1 MPYDRLDGRAAS
13 DLRPIK
19 ITRQVLK
26 YAEGS
31 CLFEMG
37 DTKVLCS
44 ASLSPS
50 LPPFLKDSGT
60 GWLTAEYGMLPRS
73 TKERKPREAVTGRL
87 GGRTMEIQRLIGR
100 SLRAIADLELLGE
113 RTLLVD
119 CDVVQA
125 DGGTRTAVINGAYIA
140 VADACSFLI
149 REKYLRR
156 TVLKDFLAGISV
168 GIVRGT
174 TLLDLSFEEDSQ
186 AAVDMNVVLTGSGHL
201 VEIQG
206 TGEGRPFSQAEFEAM
221 LQLAKKGIGE
231 IVALQREVLKS
242 P

>member
-1 MPYDRLDGRAAS
+1 MAFDRPDGRSAS
-13 DLRPIK
+13 ELRPIK

-44 ASLSPS
+44 ASLSLS
-50 LPPFLKDSGT
+50 VPPFLKDSGT

-73 TKERKPREAVTGRL
+73 TKERKSRHAG
-87 GGRTMEIQRLIGR
+87 GGRGDGRMLEIQRLIGR
-100 SLRAIADLELLGE
+100 ALRSICDLELFGE
-113 RTLLVD
+113 RSLLID
-119 CDVVQA
+119 CDVIQA
-125 DGGTRTAVINGAYIA
+125 DGGTRTAAINGAYVA
-140 VADACSFLI
+140 VADACQFLI
-149 REKYLRR
+149 KEKYLRR
-156 TVLKDFLAGISV
+156 TILRDALASVSV

-174 TLLDLSFEEDSQ
+174 PILDLCFEEDSQ
-186 AAVDMNVVLTGSGHL
+186 AVVDMNVVMAGSGHL

-206 TGEGRPFSQAEFEAM
+206 TGEGRPFTRSEFDTMFE
-221 LQLAKKGIGE
+221 LAQKGITAVMAQQKQTLEG
-231 IVALQREVLKS
+231 